1 MSTCMRCGKEIAD
14 GSSFCNDC
22 KTVVNPVENVQ
33 PTYVQQY
40 QQANPV
46 QSTPV
51 QPTPVQP
58 NPAQQQYA
66 PPPQQPNMNYQQQ
79 PNMNYQQ
86 PYQQQQ
92 PNMNYQQPY
101 QQQQPNMNYQQPYMG
116 YPQPEQPKKAYGALI
131 CGIIGIVFSFL
142 FALVGHAASITGIVL
157 GAKEKKTQGSSA
169 GLIVSII
176 GEVLSVISSLIGLVS
191 MLSLFL

>member
-40 QQANPV
+40 QQTN
-46 QSTPV
+46 
-51 QPTPVQP
+51 PVQP

-66 PPPQQPNMNYQQQ
+66 PPPPPQQPNMNYQQ

-86 PYQQQQ
+86 PYQQ
-92 PNMNYQQPY
+92 PPMG
-101 QQQQPNMNYQQPYMG
+101 YQQPYMG
-116 YPQPEQPKKAYGALI
+116 YPQPEQQKKTYVGLI

-142 FALVGHAASITGIVL
+142 FALVGHAASITGIVF
-157 GAKEKKTQGSSA
+157 GVKEKKTQNNSA

-176 GEVLSVISSLIGLVS
+176 GEVLSVISSLIGIVT
-191 MLSLFL
+191 MLGVML

>member
-46 QSTPV
+46 QPA
-51 QPTPVQP
+51 PVQP

-86 PYQQQQ
+86 PYQQQ

-101 QQQQPNMNYQQPYMG
+101 QQPGMNYQQPYMG
-116 YPQPEQPKKAYGALI
+116 YPQPEQPKKTYGALI

-176 GEVLSVISSLIGLVS
+176 GEVLSVISSLIGIVT
-191 MLSLFL
+191 MLGLFL